1 MQFCSS
7 SATFFNFRTSPE
19 FPSISAFSHIST
31 TLCKAYLFRM
41 VWKFWTSCVHRGTF
55 ENKCDNSE
63 FIKKLSILAAANWNV
78 SKKREKQI
86 KPTKIYKLW
95 IFNFRTFH
103 IWLNSVNFC
112 PAQMPATFTFINFQ
126 FVPIMKFKKTVT
138 FSKTRFLLATLTW
151 SWPNP
156 WLSAPPLLAARDEKL
171 PGRAANERRQPLIY
185 KLYKTP

>member
-31 TLCKAYLFRM
+31 TLCKSFIFFAL
-41 VWKFWTSCVHRGTF
+41 F
-55 ENKCDNSE
+55 ENFGHRV
-63 FIKKLSILAAANWNV
+63 FIAERLRTNVTILNLSKSCPYWQQQTGTCRKKQ
-78 SKKREKQI
+78 KQI

-103 IWLNSVNFC
+103 IWRNSVNFC

-138 FSKTRFLLATLTW
+138 FSKTRFLLATLT
-151 SWPNP
+151 
-156 WLSAPPLLAARDEKL
+156 
-171 PGRAANERRQPLIY
+171 
-185 KLYKTP
+185 